1 MRVHFASH
9 SQMSSFRDWNST
21 IKLLLTAGGGAEHL
35 FYADF
40 SRGGYWTEWGT
51 HLQEKEKQMA
61 GMDSEIK
68 WKQQATTRAAAL
80 SLLSIPTNKII
91 VHIAQQ
97 LVVEKALNCMH
108 GWYRLVKDY
117 VSCVWLYVI
126 RKLPFTV
133 DYLIQSRNCVTS
145 IRISLIRTERIPS
158 ANRKVEKNLSGPEI
172 TAVTPITH
180 PVQACLNH
188 KSIFKIV

>member
-21 IKLLLTAGGGAEHL
+21 IKLLLTAGGGVEHL

-61 GMDSEIK
+61 GTDSEIK

-80 SLLSIPTNKII
+80 SLLSIPTHKII

-108 GWYRLVKDY
+108 GLYLSVKDY
-117 VSCVWLYVI
+117 LCMI
-126 RKLPFTV
+126 ICNHK
-133 DYLIQSRNCVTS
+133 TS
-145 IRISLIRTERIPS
+145 IHRRLSYTELQLCHIDSYQSHLDRENSFCQPKGCLLWEKSLRARNKCCNTNYTSSPS
-158 ANRKVEKNLSGPEI
+158 LFES
-172 TAVTPITH
+172 
-180 PVQACLNH
+180 
-188 KSIFKIV
+188 